1 MAKQTRGLG
10 KGLDALIPQTGK
22 SLQKSP
28 NAAGISEVKAEG
40 EAIQKVRITK
50 VEPNR
55 EQPRK
60 NFDEDAL
67 QELSE
72 SIKEHGVISPIL
84 VQDKKDHY

>member
-40 EAIQKVRITK
+40 EAI
-50 VEPNR
+50 
-55 EQPRK
+55 
-60 NFDEDAL
+60 
-67 QELSE
+67 
-72 SIKEHGVISPIL
+72 
-84 VQDKKDHY
+84 